1 LSNPNGVAVDGAG
14 NLYITDG
21 GNNAVKELPRAFVDP
36 TAKWESGVAGS
47 DMLPP
52 VLPATANLRAPCAPT
67 SDQPWLTITGITNG
81 VVSFAFSA
89 NTGSTIRM
97 ANITL
102 LGQPIAITQSAPPVA
117 ITSQPTNLT
126 VCAGSAAVF
135 ATTAVGTNLV
145 YQWQV
150 SQDGGTTFTNIS
162 ATATNASYTNM
173 APTLADNG
181 NQYQVVVSGEGGSAT
196 STPPA
201 VLTVNAPATASAGAN
216 QTICAGSSTAG
227 LGGNVGGGATGGT
240 WSSSGTGSFAP
251 NPAALS
257 AAYIPSASDIA
268 AGTVTL
274 TLTTMGQLSPCGPA
288 TAQVV
293 VTINPA
299 AAAIAGPNQ
308 TICAGS
314 ATTGLGG
321 TVGGG
326 ATGGTWT
333 SSGSGNFAPN
343 ETALRRW

>member
-1 LSNPNGVAVDGAG
+1 
-14 NLYITDG
+14 
-21 GNNAVKELPRAFVDP
+21 
-36 TAKWESGVAGS
+36 
-47 DMLPP
+47 
-52 VLPATANLRAPCAPT
+52 VL
-67 SDQPWLTITGITNG
+67 
-81 VVSFAFSA
+81 VS
-89 NTGSTIRM
+89 I
-97 ANITL
+97 
-102 LGQPIAITQSAPPVA
+102 QAPPVVDEA
-117 ITSQPTNLT
+117 PTNLT
-126 VCAGSAAVF
+126 VCGESPAAFTVV
-135 ATTAVGTNLV
+135 ATDTNLA

-162 ATATNASYTNM
+162 ATATNASYTNL

-181 NQYQVVVSGEGGSAT
+181 NQYQVVVSGGGASAT
-196 STPPA
+196 SAPPA
-201 VLTVNAPATASAGAN
+201 VLTVNAPATAGAGAN
-216 QTICAGSSTAG
+216 QTICAGSATAG
-227 LGGNVGGGATGGT
+227 VGGTVGGSVTGGA
-240 WSSSGTGSFAP
+240 WSSTGTGNFAP
-251 NPAALS
+251 NPTTLNATYTPS
-257 AAYIPSASDIA
+257 AADIT
-268 AGTVTL
+268 AGTL
-274 TLTTMGQLSPCGPA
+274 TLTLSTTGQLSPCTPA